1 MHSTLNK
8 KVYYYKKIPSFHS
21 LIINELVIQLMDK
34 LQYYEREYP
43 IDKFKIDCMMLL
55 NNNHI
60 IAVEIDL
67 FNRTSENKVKKV
79 YDKITQ
85 LDKSASVL
93 IVSKCK
99 RMDKLD
105 CKNKKINMIK
115 VKLDEMNNIKKIIK

>member
-1 MHSTLNK
+1 
-8 KVYYYKKIPSFHS
+8 
-21 LIINELVIQLMDK
+21 
-34 LQYYEREYP
+34 
-43 IDKFKIDCMMLL
+43 MMLF

-85 LDKSASVL
+85 LDKSASVM

-105 CKNKKINMIK
+105 CKKKKIKMIN
-115 VKLDEMNNIKKIIK
+115 VKLDELQKVNNII